1 LAQEFTDDI
10 REDFIMPSIV
20 GKFKSILKQPEDEDF
35 YDNTEPQSDVM
46 DAEPDMFDDMGDEPV
61 SDNSSSSS
69 GNVMN
74 MNVGASVQFVLFK
87 PEAFDPTVKKMAD
100 ELMQMHTVILNVED
114 TNKDVSRRIIDFLG
128 GVAYA
133 NNGNVKKVAE
143 DTFIIMPSNVT
154 LSGQD
159 AMDEVG
165 SDNVYF

>member
-1 LAQEFTDDI
+1 MANL
-10 REDFIMPSIV
+10 M
-20 GKFKSILKQPEDEDF
+20 GKFKSILRQPEEEVAYDDYYDDTEAVED
-35 YDNTEPQSDVM
+35 DIAQDIDTDQSE
-46 DAEPDMFDDMGDEPV
+46 ASAP
-61 SDNSSSSS
+61 SSSSS
-69 GNVMN
+69 SSEKVINIHD
-74 MNVGASVQFVLFK
+74 SSSIQFVLFK
-87 PEAFDPTVKKMAD
+87 PEAFDPTVKDMAN
-100 ELMQMHTVILNVED
+100 ELMKRNTVILNVED

>member
-1 LAQEFTDDI
+1 MANL
-10 REDFIMPSIV
+10 M
-20 GKFKSILKQPEDEDF
+20 GKFKSILKQPPEEEAE
-35 YDNTEPQSDVM
+35 YDDYYNDNDSIDDDISD
-46 DAEPDMFDDMGDEPV
+46 DISSESSER
-61 SDNSSSSS
+61 STSSSSD
-69 GNVMN
+69 NVIN
-74 MNVGASVQFVLFK
+74 IHDSSSIQFVLFK
-87 PEAFDPTVKKMAD
+87 PEAFDPTVKEMAN
-100 ELMQMHTVILNVED
+100 ELMKRNTVILNVED

>member
-1 LAQEFTDDI
+1 MAN
-10 REDFIMPSIV
+10 IM
-20 GKFKSILKQPEDEDF
+20 GKFKSILKSPEEEVAYDDEYYDDTEAMEADEEEEEMDF
-35 YDNTEPQSDVM
+35 NEPEEPA
-46 DAEPDMFDDMGDEPV
+46 AEPAAP
-61 SDNSSSSS
+61 S
-69 GNVMN
+69 GGNNVISIHDPS
-74 MNVGASVQFVLFK
+74 AVQFVLFK
-87 PEAFDPTVKKMAD
+87 PESFDPSVKEMAN
-100 ELMQMHTVILNVED
+100 ELMKRNTVILNVED

-133 NNGNVKKVAE
+133 NSGNVKKVAE

>member
-1 LAQEFTDDI
+1 MAGLMG
-10 REDFIMPSIV
+10 R
-20 GKFKSILKQPEDEDF
+20 FKSIIGTPEEEVSYDDEYYDDTETVDADGQEEETDYEEPEEQAAQPQ
-35 YDNTEPQSDVM
+35 PQS
-46 DAEPDMFDDMGDEPV
+46 G
-61 SDNSSSSS
+61 
-69 GNVMN
+69 GNN
-74 MNVGASVQFVLFK
+74 NVISIHDSNSVQFVLFK
-87 PEAFDPTVKKMAD
+87 PESFDPSVKEMAD
-100 ELMQMHTVILNVED
+100 ELMKRNTVILNVED

-133 NNGNVKKVAE
+133 NSGNVKKVAE

>member
-1 LAQEFTDDI
+1 
-10 REDFIMPSIV
+10 M
-20 GKFKSILKQPEDEDF
+20 GKFKSILKQPEDEVAYDDF
-35 YDNTEPQSDVM
+35 YDDTEAADTNDIEDTYQDN
-46 DAEPDMFDDMGDEPV
+46 DD
-61 SDNSSSSS
+61 SSEESSS
-69 GNVMN
+69 GTNVMN
-74 MNVGASVQFVLFK
+74 MSAGASVQFVRFK
-87 PEAFDPTVKKMAD
+87 PEAFDPSVKEMAN

>member
-1 LAQEFTDDI
+1 
-10 REDFIMPSIV
+10 M
-20 GKFKSILKQPEDEDF
+20 
-35 YDNTEPQSDVM
+35 
-46 DAEPDMFDDMGDEPV
+46 
-61 SDNSSSSS
+61 
-69 GNVMN
+69 
-74 MNVGASVQFVLFK
+74 QFVLFK
-87 PEAFDPTVKKMAD
+87 PEAFDPSVKEMAN
-100 ELMQMHTVILNVED
+100 ELMKRNTVILNVED

-133 NNGNVKKVAE
+133 NSGNVKKVAE

>member
-1 LAQEFTDDI
+1 
-10 REDFIMPSIV
+10 M
-20 GKFKSILKQPEDEDF
+20 GKFKSILKTPEEEVA
-35 YDNTEPQSDVM
+35 YDDYYDDTEAM
-46 DAEPDMFDDMGDEPV
+46 DAEGQEEEMDYDEPEEQAEEQ
-61 SDNSSSSS
+61 NAPAS
-69 GNVMN
+69 GNN
-74 MNVGASVQFVLFK
+74 NVISIHDSTSVQFVLFK
-87 PEAFDPTVKKMAD
+87 PESFDPSVKEMAN
-100 ELMQMHTVILNVED
+100 ELMKRNTVILNVED

-133 NNGNVKKVAE
+133 NSGNVKKVAE

>member
-1 LAQEFTDDI
+1 MAN
-10 REDFIMPSIV
+10 IM
-20 GKFKSILKQPEDEDF
+20 GKFKSILRQPEDEAA
-35 YDNTEPQSDVM
+35 YDDYYDDTESVEEEAQPEESFS
-46 DAEPDMFDDMGDEPV
+46 EPEPPAQ
-61 SDNSSSSS
+61 DTSSN
-69 GNVMN
+69 NVIN
-74 MNVGASVQFVLFK
+74 MHEGASIQFVLFK
-87 PEAFDPTVKKMAD
+87 PEAFDPTVKDMAN
-100 ELMQMHTVILNVED
+100 ELMKRNTVILNVED

>member
-1 LAQEFTDDI
+1 MAN
-10 REDFIMPSIV
+10 IM
-20 GKFKSILKQPEDEDF
+20 GKFKSILKTPEEEVAYDDYYDDTEAMDADGQEDE
-35 YDNTEPQSDVM
+35 M
-46 DAEPDMFDDMGDEPV
+46 DYDEPEEQAEEQAAPAG
-61 SDNSSSSS
+61 
-69 GNVMN
+69 GN
-74 MNVGASVQFVLFK
+74 NVISIHDSTSVQFVLFK
-87 PEAFDPTVKKMAD
+87 PESFDPSVKEMAN
-100 ELMQMHTVILNVED
+100 ELMKRNTVILNVED

-133 NNGNVKKVAE
+133 NSGNVKKVAE

>member
-1 LAQEFTDDI
+1 MAN
-10 REDFIMPSIV
+10 IM
-20 GKFKSILKQPEDEDF
+20 GRFKSILKTPEEEVAYDEEYYDDTEAMDADGEDDEMDYDEPED
-35 YDNTEPQSDVM
+35 Q
-46 DAEPDMFDDMGDEPV
+46 AEEQ
-61 SDNSSSSS
+61 SSSAGGSN
-69 GNVMN
+69 NVISIHDPS
-74 MNVGASVQFVLFK
+74 AVQFVLFK
-87 PEAFDPTVKKMAD
+87 PESFDPSVKEMAN
-100 ELMQMHTVILNVED
+100 ELMKRNTVILNVED

>member
-1 LAQEFTDDI
+1 MA
-10 REDFIMPSIV
+10 S
-20 GKFKSILKQPEDEDF
+20 
-35 YDNTEPQSDVM
+35 SDS
-46 DAEPDMFDDMGDEPV
+46 A
-61 SDNSSSSS
+61 SSSS
-69 GNVMN
+69 NVMN
-74 MNVGASVQFVLFK
+74 MNTNATIQFVLFK
-87 PEAFDPTVKKMAD
+87 PEAFDPSVKDMAN

>member
-1 LAQEFTDDI
+1 MLNTIKNYIQSQIPEEEIDDYNQSF
-10 REDFIMPSIV
+10 EEMDFNE
-20 GKFKSILKQPEDEDF
+20 PE
-35 YDNTEPQSDVM
+35 EPA
-46 DAEPDMFDDMGDEPV
+46 AEPAAP
-61 SDNSSSSS
+61 S
-69 GNVMN
+69 GGNNVISIHDPS
-74 MNVGASVQFVLFK
+74 AVQFVLFK
-87 PEAFDPTVKKMAD
+87 PESFDPSVKEMAN
-100 ELMQMHTVILNVED
+100 ELMKRNTVILNVED

-133 NNGNVKKVAE
+133 NSGNVKKVAE

>member
-1 LAQEFTDDI
+1 MANF
-10 REDFIMPSIV
+10 M
-20 GKFKSILKQPEDEDF
+20 GKFKSILKQPEDEVA
-35 YDNTEPQSDVM
+35 YDEYYDDTDVM
-46 DAEPDMFDDMGDEPV
+46 EDDAQPDIDIDEPEPDTGS
-61 SDNSSSSS
+61 SDNVINIHDS
-69 GNVMN
+69 
-74 MNVGASVQFVLFK
+74 ASVQFVLFK
-87 PEAFDPTVKKMAD
+87 PEAFDPSVKEMAN
-100 ELMQMHTVILNVED
+100 ELMKRNTVILNVED

>member
-1 LAQEFTDDI
+1 MAN
-10 REDFIMPSIV
+10 IM
-20 GKFKSILKQPEDEDF
+20 GKFKSILKTPEEEVAYDDEYYDDTEAMDADGEDE
-35 YDNTEPQSDVM
+35 EM
-46 DAEPDMFDDMGDEPV
+46 DYDEPEEQAEDTGAPAGNNNV
-61 SDNSSSSS
+61 ISIHDSS
-69 GNVMN
+69 
-74 MNVGASVQFVLFK
+74 AVQFVLFK
-87 PEAFDPTVKKMAD
+87 PESFDPSVKEMAN
-100 ELMQMHTVILNVED
+100 ELMKRNTVILNVED

-133 NNGNVKKVAE
+133 NSGNVKKVAE

>member
-1 LAQEFTDDI
+1 MAN
-10 REDFIMPSIV
+10 IM
-20 GKFKSILKQPEDEDF
+20 GKFKSILKTPEEEVAYDDEY
-35 YDNTEPQSDVM
+35 YDDTETMDVDGEEEEM
-46 DAEPDMFDDMGDEPV
+46 DYDEPEEQAAEPAAPAVG
-61 SDNSSSSS
+61 SSNN
-69 GNVMN
+69 NVISIHDST
-74 MNVGASVQFVLFK
+74 SVQFVLFK
-87 PEAFDPTVKKMAD
+87 PESFDPSVKEMAN
-100 ELMQMHTVILNVED
+100 ELMKRNTVILNVED

-133 NNGNVKKVAE
+133 NSGNVKKVAE

>member
-1 LAQEFTDDI
+1 MAN
-10 REDFIMPSIV
+10 IM
-20 GKFKSILKQPEDEDF
+20 GKFKSILKTPEEEVAYDEY
-35 YDNTEPQSDVM
+35 YDDTEAM
-46 DAEPDMFDDMGDEPV
+46 DAEGQDDEMDYDEPEEQAEEQ
-61 SDNSSSSS
+61 SAPSAGSS
-69 GNVMN
+69 NVISIHDST
-74 MNVGASVQFVLFK
+74 SVQFVLFK
-87 PEAFDPTVKKMAD
+87 PEAFDPSVKEMAN
-100 ELMQMHTVILNVED
+100 ELMKRNTVILNVED

-133 NNGNVKKVAE
+133 NSGNVKKVAE

>member
-1 LAQEFTDDI
+1 MAGF
-10 REDFIMPSIV
+10 M
-20 GKFKSILKQPEDEDF
+20 GKFKSILKQPEEDVEYDDF
-35 YDNTEPQSDVM
+35 YDQTETSEDSQQDESFEEDIQPESAGED
-46 DAEPDMFDDMGDEPV
+46 DAEE
-61 SDNSSSSS
+61 SS
-69 GNVMN
+69 NVMN
-74 MNVGASVQFVLFK
+74 MNTNATIQFVLFK
-87 PEAFDPTVKKMAD
+87 PEAFDPSVKDMAN

>member
-1 LAQEFTDDI
+1 MGN
-10 REDFIMPSIV
+10 IM
-20 GKFKSILKQPEDEDF
+20 GKFKSILKQPEDEVGYDDF
-35 YDNTEPQSDVM
+35 FDETESQEEETH
-46 DAEPDMFDDMGDEPV
+46 AETSNFEEVGDDEPV
-61 SDNSSSSS
+61 MASSDSASSSS
-69 GNVMN
+69 NVMN
-74 MNVGASVQFVLFK
+74 MSTGNSVQFVLFK
-87 PEAFDPTVKKMAD
+87 PEAFDPTVKDMAN